1 MSATGGITE
10 FLNELSETDALT
22 ALKGAYSN
30 RSPFIFK
37 IEGTDQTV
45 KAYINTFTDKKV
57 ILTPDPAT
65 VVLPVDKEVS
75 LKFLVGTEVYFIKTI
90 FKNHLNRVYI
100 DMSAKVIQLKRRKE
114 PRFLIPKNWNQ
125 SGVLILQNAAETLK
139 CNIIDISKSGIRFEV
154 LEQPKL
160 HLHRDDI
167 VKIKFQ
173 IHKRGEVQTTAIVRF
188 SLIRPNATSIVGL
201 EFANITEVQN
211 ERVAS
216 IVNDIEL
223 FLSTNKA

>member
-1 MSATGGITE
+1 MSSSGGITE
-10 FLNELSETDALT
+10 FLNELSETDGLA

-37 IEGTDQTV
+37 IEGVDQPV
-45 KAYINTFTDKKV
+45 KAYINTFIDKKV
-57 ILTPDPAT
+57 ILTPEPANLN
-65 VVLPVDKEVS
+65 LPVDKEIS
-75 LKFLVGTEVYFIKTI
+75 LKFLVGTEVYFIKTV
-90 FKNHLNRVYI
+90 FKNHLNHACI
-100 DMSAKVIQLKRRKE
+100 DMNAKVIQLKRRKE
-114 PRFLIPKNWNQ
+114 PRYLIPKGWNQ
-125 SGVLILQNAAETLK
+125 SGTLILQNATQTLK
-139 CNIIDISKSGIRFEV
+139 CNVIDISKSGIRFEL

-167 VKIKFQ
+167 VKVKFQ

-188 SLIRPNATSIVGL
+188 SLNRPNATSLLGL

-216 IVNDIEL
+216 IVTDIEL
-223 FLSTNKA
+223 YLSTYKA

>member
-1 MSATGGITE
+1 MSSTGGITE
-10 FLNELSETDALT
+10 FLNELSETEGLA
-22 ALKGAYSN
+22 ALKGAYTS

-37 IEGTDQTV
+37 IEGVEQPV
-45 KAYINTFTDKKV
+45 KAYINAFADKKV
-57 ILTPDPAT
+57 ILTPEPAT
-65 VVLPVDKEVS
+65 LNLPMDKEIS
-75 LKFLVGTEVYFIKTI
+75 LKFLVGTEVYFIKTV
-90 FKNHLNRVYI
+90 FKNHLNRVCI

-114 PRFLIPKNWNQ
+114 PRYLIPKGWNQ
-125 SGVLILQNAAETLK
+125 TGTLILQNATQTLK
-139 CNIIDISKSGIRFEV
+139 CNVIDISKSGIRFEL

-188 SLIRPNATSIVGL
+188 SLNRPNATSLLGL

-216 IVNDIEL
+216 IVTDIEL
-223 FLSTNKA
+223 YLSTHKA

>member
-10 FLNELSETDALT
+10 FLNELSETDALS

-37 IEGTDQTV
+37 IEGVEQPV
-45 KAYINTFTDKKV
+45 KAYINTFADKKV
-57 ILTPDPAT
+57 ILSPEPANIS
-65 VVLPVDKEVS
+65 LPIDKEIS
-75 LKFLVGTEVYFIKTI
+75 LKFLVGTEVYFIKTV
-90 FKNHLNRVYI
+90 FKNHLNRVCI

-114 PRFLIPKNWNQ
+114 PRYILPKGWNQ
-125 SGVLILQNAAETLK
+125 SGSIILQNAAQTLR
-139 CNIIDISKSGIRFEV
+139 CNVIDISKSGIRFEV
-154 LEQPKL
+154 LDQPKM

-188 SLIRPNATSIVGL
+188 ALNRPNATSLMGL

-216 IVNDIEL
+216 IVSDIEMY
-223 FLSTNKA
+223 LSTHKV

>member
-1 MSATGGITE
+1 MSAPGGITE
-10 FLNELSETDALT
+10 FLNELSETDGLA

-30 RSPFIFK
+30 RSPFVFK
-37 IEGTDQTV
+37 LEGIDQPV
-45 KAYINTFTDKKV
+45 KAYIESFADKKV
-57 ILTPDPAT
+57 ILSPEPAT
-65 VVLPVDKEVS
+65 LNLPVDKEVS
-75 LKFLVGTEVYFIKTI
+75 IKFLVGTEVYFIKTV
-90 FKNHLNRVYI
+90 FKNHLNRFCI
-100 DMSAKVIQLKRRKE
+100 DMNAKVIQLKRRKE
-114 PRFLIPKNWNQ
+114 PRFLIPKGWNQ
-125 SGVLILQNAAETLK
+125 SATLILQNATQTLN
-139 CNIIDISKSGIRFEV
+139 CNVIDISKSGIRFEL

-160 HLHRDDI
+160 QLHRDDI

-188 SLIRPNATSIVGL
+188 SLNRPNATSLLGL

-223 FLSTNKA
+223 FLAAHKA